1 MTGKL
6 YGLGVGPGNPKLLT
20 LKAKEILESVDVV
33 AVPVKAPGEE
43 SRALNIVQ
51 PVTDLRGKEIM
62 PVIFAMEHSV
72 EKRQSCRKA
81 AAEQIREKLDSG
93 KNVAMIVLGDISV
106 YSTYHQVYKYIR
118 DKGYKTET
126 IPGITS
132 FSAGAALAEISLTEG
147 NQNMLVMSSLK
158 GVEALAAALAVCDN
172 IVLMKAGSSMEY
184 LIPFLEKRGLLE
196 KTLVLGNV
204 GMENEY
210 IGPAE
215 AGRTYGYFTTL
226 IIKKGGWL

>member
-6 YGLGVGPGNPKLLT
+6 YGLGVGPGDPKLLT

-118 DKGYKTET
+118 DKGYETET

-147 NQNMLVMSSLK
+147 NVVTER
-158 GVEALAAALAVCDN
+158 G
-172 IVLMKAGSSMEY
+172 GSSGSSAC
-184 LIPFLEKRGLLE
+184 GL
-196 KTLVLGNV
+196 
-204 GMENEY
+204 
-210 IGPAE
+210 
-215 AGRTYGYFTTL
+215 
-226 IIKKGGWL
+226 